1 APAEGPPVARGRS
14 PSPTRGRAPEHPAPF
29 EYRRPSSRSMDAAA
43 ARSCERN
50 MQRALRERREFEQ
63 AKAAKKASATTDDAM
78 DIDTPVSKP
87 VLPSFT
93 KLAIG
98 AGADPVSTA
107 PAASSSSAPPLSGNA
122 PTPNPR
128 ANLFGVSLKPASSA
142 LPSGSVIAETG
153 NGQREEI
160 DPAMVPLPE
169 AKDDELME
177 PPEETDDELEEEL
190 SVKDG
195 KKKAT

>member
-1 APAEGPPVARGRS
+1 MPAEGPPVARGRS
-14 PSPTRGRAPEHPAPF
+14 PSLTRGRAPEHPAPF
-29 EYRRPSSRSMDAAA
+29 KYRRPSSRLMDAAA
-43 ARSCERN
+43 AWSCERN
-50 MQRALRERREFEQ
+50 MQRALRKRREFEQ
-63 AKAAKKASATTDDAM
+63 AKAKKASAATDDAM

-98 AGADPVSTA
+98 AGAEVVSTA
-107 PAASSSSAPPLSGNA
+107 PAVSSSSAPPLSGNA
-122 PTPNPR
+122 PTPNPG
-128 ANLFGVSLKPASSA
+128 ANLFGVTLKPASSA
-142 LPSGSVIAETG
+142 QPSGSVIAETG
-153 NGQREEI
+153 NGQHEEI

-169 AKDDELME
+169 ATDDELME
-177 PPEETDDELEEEL
+177 PPEETDNELEEEQ